1 MNKTY
6 NKRFYSSQKH
16 DYSIEI
22 ENFDIDKVS
31 FYIGKNFSYHKI
43 NVQYQYDDGK
53 IRDFQ
58 LKTHY
63 HQISANRS
71 TFVNEPIINI
81 RTEHAVH
88 LNNLLDNIN
97 TKFSEYCLSDK
108 NKDHLGNIELNANG
122 FVKSI
127 TNMKIFRIKI
137 DDNTR
142 LINYNLSK
150 KYGLVEEIPQNTT
163 EEKIKTLRKIIP
175 RADYDTNY
183 DPDEYMDDAVRRYY
197 DVNYKM
203 RRENQ
208 KINNEKKPKKEAM
221 FILKPY
227 IGCVKQTMTV
237 AGSVTKVQSFGM
249 LVAHTAEIKYMDANI
264 KSVVDYKVCEP
275 KKMPKHEHI
284 TVTI

>member
-1 MNKTY
+1 MNNTY

-71 TFVNEPIINI
+71 GYANEPIINI
-81 RTEHAVH
+81 RVEHAIH
-88 LNNLLDNIN
+88 LDNLLDSINI
-97 TKFSEYCLSDK
+97 KFSEYCLSDE
-108 NKDHLGNIELNANG
+108 NKEHLGNIELVAHN
-122 FVKSI
+122 FTKSLS
-127 TNMKIFRIKI
+127 NMKIFRIKI
-137 DDNTR
+137 DDSTR
-142 LINYNLSK
+142 LVNYNLSK
-150 KYGLVEEIPQNTT
+150 KYGLVEEILQNTT
-163 EEKIKTLRKIIP
+163 EEKIKTLRRIIP
-175 RADYDTNY
+175 RVDYNANY
-183 DPDEYMDDAVRRYY
+183 DPNGFINDATLSEHHKKICADKKIRT
-197 DVNYKM
+197 
-203 RRENQ
+203 ENI
-208 KINNEKKPKKEAM
+208 KKYNEKKPTKEAM

-227 IGCVKQTMTV
+227 IGCVKQTGT
-237 AGSVTKVQSFGM
+237 VTKVQSFGM
-249 LVAHTAEIKYMDANI
+249 LVAHTAEIKYVDANI
-264 KSVVDYKVCEP
+264 KSIVDYKVCEP